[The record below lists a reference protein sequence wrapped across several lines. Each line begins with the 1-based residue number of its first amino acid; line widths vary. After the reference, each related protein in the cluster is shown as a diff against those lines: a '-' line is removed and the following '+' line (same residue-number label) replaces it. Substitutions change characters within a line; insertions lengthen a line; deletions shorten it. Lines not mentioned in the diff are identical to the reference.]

1 MFVMLKDAGLSPDL
15 CSYAAALQCMGRRD
29 QDVHIIRRWVWSV
42 LAWPVP
48 LGQAGPPVLTLHRP
62 VPRCLRC
69 LKEMVEAGFQPQQLF
84 TDLDLAGDERAAL
97 LRAVRKAE
105 PAFSLPPQAPD
116 PVNTSTLLKE
126 IYAKVSPTREAA
138 TTSGRLTCRHRL
150 DWRLP
155 RRAPTNLLGI
165 PVLGTSCLGALY
177 CVAFC
182 VWLTDDSVLKVP
194 TCCGI
199 CWSLAPIHGSVVFQ
213 CVVGH
218 PVCPS
223 VPAPWAVPP
232 GCWVHVCSVPSPPG
246 FCSEWAEAVRWPLA
260 WHCLLRPAE
269 GSQVLP
275 EAAPAPGD
283 PAGPL

>member
-42 LAWPVP
+42 LVWPVP
-48 LGQAGPPVLTLHRP
+48 LGQAGPLVLTLHRP

-97 LRAVRKAE
+97 LRAVLKAE

-138 TTSGRLTCRHRL
+138 TTSGRPQARL
-150 DWRLP
+150 
-155 RRAPTNLLGI
+155 APSQTSTHKSASSGFLSWVL
-165 PVLGTSCLGALY
+165 PVLEPCTVWPFVSGSLMTVPSRSLHAVVYVGAL
-177 CVAFC
+177 
-182 VWLTDDSVLKVP
+182 
-194 TCCGI
+194 
-199 CWSLAPIHGSVVFQ
+199 
-213 CVVGH
+213 
-218 PVCPS
+218 
-223 VPAPWAVPP
+223 
-232 GCWVHVCSVPSPPG
+232 
-246 FCSEWAEAVRWPLA
+246 
-260 WHCLLRPAE
+260 
-269 GSQVLP
+269 LP
-275 EAAPAPGD
+275 FMAQ
-283 PAGPL
+283 